1 MPVDCIAACYCQ
13 ELSGNRVI
21 LIRKFALRQKDNTF
35 ERNSRNSRNKQL
47 HYYVAVSYK
56 AGMNALTLPTY
67 FFFCDVKC
75 QKENVL
81 RCLKCLWVQ
90 FYLTYLIY
98 LCVFK
103 SLTAKVDFDC
113 LEMAFQ
119 LLIFVG
125 FAS

>member
-1 MPVDCIAACYCQ
+1 MHSHNY
-13 ELSGNRVI
+13 L
-21 LIRKFALRQKDNTF
+21 LF
-35 ERNSRNSRNKQL
+35 
-47 HYYVAVSYK
+47 
-56 AGMNALTLPTY
+56 

-103 SLTAKVDFDC
+103 SLTTKVDFDC

-119 LLIFVG
+119 LLVFFG
-125 FAS
+125 LRASMTHNPLQQGENTWPEPQLECRKDNNLLTE